1 MKKDTSNFIDLDI
14 VFSNNN
20 LHVNDIIENKVPD
33 EVAARIDLVN
43 VYGVAQK
50 AVDSMTTDM
59 VLLEYNN
66 KRNLQNTVVDTN
78 IDIDTILREW
88 SWRCDKGYPDFNNIS
103 DRIRLQEVLDELN
116 IPLPFDKISE
126 APVSPLSKKAPSN
139 IEGSNTPELKEGLV
153 IYFSTQK
160 PKDIDAAINKCSDP
174 NNTDVL
180 KFSTDIDNKFYG
192 IKSSSL
198 VSKAISLLNT
208 SNISANNAKL
218 FLNALS
224 IAKKIQAEFG
234 ILSPDKI
241 DRGDYM
247 YTKIR
252 AHAVKL
258 VSEMGLTPDADKW
271 CPADI
276 YIYNNAG
283 AAKQALQSD
292 DLNIGKTSLNSM
304 FNTEFNSAG
313 GIVGISL
320 KEEKAQAGK
329 ANSFK
334 KILTKEENY
343 PTATAL
349 TPVQKSTMELL
360 YNLNILSSTKSK
372 DTPKLKIG
380 YVSEAARIITAN
392 KIPNTD
398 ALLKSLTN
406 TLRLTFKGDM
416 KRAFGQKGGFNKDA
430 TRKSFAELG
439 ISDITY
445 DKNLLSLI
453 DTLESNLK
461 KNALDTYKSSR
472 KSFIDTLIRLNFNVP
487 AKAPDVNKMNSETL
501 YKKSSCY
508 MTAEYLLSG
517 LNSEQLQIPVAY
529 KSIITQKN
537 AFVALTAYAIGM
549 AGISPTFFKLV
560 GSSSGKEAHLEPFYG
575 DGFLNV
581 DENTTTK
588 IVDTNEY
595 KGFYVEFIAAVSK
608 SASKKSKVMSKY
620 KVTLDFRF
628 AGDQL
633 NIEVSDL
640 KQA

>member
-1 MKKDTSNFIDLDI
+1 MGIKLDT
-14 VFSNNN
+14 
-20 LHVNDIIENKVPD
+20 
-33 EVAARIDLVN
+33 
-43 VYGVAQK
+43 
-50 AVDSMTTDM
+50 
-59 VLLEYNN
+59 LLTETN
-66 KRNLQNTVVDTN
+66 N
-78 IDIDTILREW
+78 IDSQEASLVTENTTEIPKSIPDIDAILNEW
-88 SWRCDKGYPDFNNIS
+88 TWRCEKGYPDFNNPS
-103 DRIRLQEVLDELN
+103 DMYKLQEVLIDMGIESPFEL
-116 IPLPFDKISE
+116 LE

-160 PKDIDAAINKCSDP
+160 PKAIDVAIKKCSDP
-174 NNTDVL
+174 NNSDIL
-180 KFSTDIDNKFYG
+180 KFSTDVDSKFYG

-198 VSKAISLLNT
+198 VSKAISILNN
-208 SNISANNAKL
+208 SNITANNSKL
-218 FLNALS
+218 FLNSLS
-224 IAKKIQAEFG
+224 IAKKIQSEFG
-234 ILSPDKI
+234 VLSPDKI
-241 DRGDYM
+241 DRGDL

-258 VSEMGLTPDADKW
+258 VSEMGLSADADKW

-276 YIYNNAG
+276 YIYNNTG
-283 AAKQALQSD
+283 AAKQAVQSD
-292 DLNIGKTSLNSM
+292 DLNIGKSSLNSM

-320 KEEKAQAGK
+320 KEEKSQAGK

-343 PTATAL
+343 QAATAL
-349 TPVQKSTMELL
+349 NPVQKATMELL

-430 TRKSFAELG
+430 TRESFAELG

-445 DKNLLSLI
+445 DKNLSSLI
-453 DTLESNLK
+453 DTLESNIK
-461 KNALDTYKSSR
+461 KNALGTYKSSR
-472 KSFIDTLIRLNFNVP
+472 KSFIDTLTRLNFNVP
-487 AKAPDVNKMNSETL
+487 AKSPDINKMNSETL

-508 MTAEYLLSG
+508 MIAEYLLSG

-549 AGISPTFFKLV
+549 SGISPTFFKLI
-560 GSSSGKEAHLEPFYG
+560 GSSSGKDAHLEPFYG

-581 DENTTTK
+581 DENTTTE
-588 IVDTNEY
+588 IVDTSEY
-595 KGFYVEFIAAVSK
+595 KGFYVEFIAVVSK

-640 KQA
+640 KEA

>member
-1 MKKDTSNFIDLDI
+1 MGIKLDT
-14 VFSNNN
+14 
-20 LHVNDIIENKVPD
+20 
-33 EVAARIDLVN
+33 
-43 VYGVAQK
+43 
-50 AVDSMTTDM
+50 
-59 VLLEYNN
+59 LLTETN
-66 KRNLQNTVVDTN
+66 N
-78 IDIDTILREW
+78 IDSQEASLVTENTTEIPKSIPDIDAIVNEW
-88 SWRCDKGYPDFNNIS
+88 TWRCEKGYPDFNNPS
-103 DRIRLQEVLDELN
+103 DMYKLQEVLIDMGIESPFEL
-116 IPLPFDKISE
+116 LE

-160 PKDIDAAINKCSDP
+160 PKAIDVAIKKCSDP
-174 NNTDVL
+174 NNSDIL
-180 KFSTDIDNKFYG
+180 KFSTDVDSKFYG

-198 VSKAISLLNT
+198 VSKAISILNN
-208 SNISANNAKL
+208 SNITANNSKL
-218 FLNALS
+218 FLNSLS
-224 IAKKIQAEFG
+224 IAKKIQSEFG
-234 ILSPDKI
+234 VLSPDKI
-241 DRGDYM
+241 DRGDL

-258 VSEMGLTPDADKW
+258 VSEMGLSADADKW

-276 YIYNNAG
+276 YIYNNTG
-283 AAKQALQSD
+283 AAKQAVQSD
-292 DLNIGKTSLNSM
+292 DLNIGKSSLNSM

-320 KEEKAQAGK
+320 KEEKSQAGK

-343 PTATAL
+343 QAATAL
-349 TPVQKSTMELL
+349 NPVQKATMELL

-430 TRKSFAELG
+430 TRESFAELG

-445 DKNLLSLI
+445 DKNLSSLI
-453 DTLESNLK
+453 DTLESNIK
-461 KNALDTYKSSR
+461 KNALGTYKSSR
-472 KSFIDTLIRLNFNVP
+472 KSFIDTLTRLNFNVP
-487 AKAPDVNKMNSETL
+487 AKSPDINKMNSETL

-508 MTAEYLLSG
+508 MIAEYLLSG

-549 AGISPTFFKLV
+549 SGISPTFFKLI
-560 GSSSGKEAHLEPFYG
+560 GSSSGKDAHLEPFYG

-581 DENTTTK
+581 DENTTTE
-588 IVDTNEY
+588 IVDTSEY
-595 KGFYVEFIAAVSK
+595 KGFYVEFIAVVSK

-640 KQA
+640 KEA